1 MKIIKIENPTFQI
14 FDKLQ
19 RVPTEYEF
27 EISAS
32 VHSVN
37 TIVAGKI
44 TEDDDGLDGWLI
56 DEHEKGMDEI
66 YLLAIEEAPMVYNSQ
81 TFEPEKKRI
90 VRYYSRKKPK
100 EVINTTL

>member
-1 MKIIKIENPTFQI
+1 MDELKKEKCRLVQEKEELLKKYNIIQRQIIKIENPTFQI

-56 DEHEKGMDEI
+56 DEHVFTPPDMH
-66 YLLAIEEAPMVYNSQ
+66 P
-81 TFEPEKKRI
+81 F
-90 VRYYSRKKPK
+90 VRRY
-100 EVINTTL
+100 T